1 MHYMSLKNCQCN
13 QIEIYLDIVEKHAWN
28 VYDKKIVND
37 KDKNIIR
44 WKSFEEYQQVKN
56 EDEYK
61 KCKIRKGKTWGKLR
75 NHLISNKNMMQRCYP
90 RYVVTHY
97 ITHYLEPVM

>member
-1 MHYMSLKNCQCN
+1 
-13 QIEIYLDIVEKHAWN
+13 

-61 KCKIRKGKTWGKLR
+61 KCKIRKGKT
-75 NHLISNKNMMQRCYP
+75 
-90 RYVVTHY
+90 
-97 ITHYLEPVM
+97 